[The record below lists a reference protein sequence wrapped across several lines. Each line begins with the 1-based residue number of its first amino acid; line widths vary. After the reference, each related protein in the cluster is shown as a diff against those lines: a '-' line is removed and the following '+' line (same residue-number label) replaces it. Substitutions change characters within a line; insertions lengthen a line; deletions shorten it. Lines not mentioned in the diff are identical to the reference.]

1 MYIEAILD
9 EREVA
14 LRTEYHKLIET
25 GLADNPPT
33 IPADRVDALT
43 PTVVAIINRDD
54 LCFNGT
60 YRLDALEEILVRNE
74 GKIFS
79 HLPLG

>member
-1 MYIEAILD
+1 MNIKTILN
-9 EREVA
+9 EGEVA
-14 LRTEYHKLIET
+14 LRAKHYKLIQT
-25 GLADNPPT
+25 GLADNPPA

-60 YRLDALEEILVRNE
+60 HRLDAL
-74 GKIFS
+74 
-79 HLPLG
+79 

>member
-1 MYIEAILD
+1 MHIEAVLN
-9 EREVA
+9 EGEVA
-14 LRTEYHKLIET
+14 LWAEHYKLIQT

-60 YRLDALEEILVRNE
+60 HRLDAL
-74 GKIFS
+74 
-79 HLPLG
+79 

>member
-1 MYIEAILD
+1 VYIKTILD

-14 LRTEYHKLIET
+14 LWAKHYKLIQT

-33 IPADRVDALT
+33 IPADRVYALT
-43 PTVVAIINRDD
+43 PTVIAIIDRDD

-60 YRLDALEEILVRNE
+60 HRLDAL
-74 GKIFS
+74 
-79 HLPLG
+79 

>member
-1 MYIEAILD
+1 MYIEVVLN
-9 EREVA
+9 ERKIA
-14 LRTEYHKLIET
+14 LRAEHYELIET

-60 YRLDALEEILVRNE
+60 HRLDAL
-74 GKIFS
+74 
-79 HLPLG
+79 